1 MILYEFGVASL
12 VPLSPYQLAG
22 ALNILS
28 RSLNLRFAPGDGGK
42 GGVLDADAGEGPAA
56 SLA

>member
-1 MILYEFGVASL
+1 MILYESGVASL

-42 GGVLDADAGEGPAA
+42 GAT
-56 SLA
+56 